1 MRTGAHVSSSL
12 TASGA
17 KTLPANVSR
26 RVFNKLVGS
35 AVLGAIAENRTAF
48 GDQINPHGK
57 IILEDQSLRCEFS
70 RETGALVGWL
80 AKESGWLIQR
90 RPELGISFR
99 LLAPLPDRRDNFIL
113 GHRQR
118 LVSVEQPSN
127 TQLRLTW
134 KDLQSEHG
142 GRLPIT
148 FTSVVKLEDG
158 DLTFAGEVVNGSD
171 LTIETVD
178 YPYLGDLNAPKTG
191 PRLRAMC
198 QRYDNL
204 ETTEIYPHFANEKGY
219 WGTDFPTKT
228 FDASNSLFCLIQGD
242 EEGLYVEMQDP
253 SVSYFLQYTFEMHPG
268 VLSNLAPFSSV
279 GAPENGDVHLVPP
292 GDSINGFQIHL
303 EFRTCHFPFI
313 KGRTD
318 KRLAPIR
325 LRPYQGDWHAGV
337 DIYKNWRSSWYQ
349 PAVLP
354 QWATEVHSWCQLQL
368 NSSEEEFRI
377 RYTDLPKYADE
388 CVKYGVKAIQLTGW
402 NKGGQDRGNP
412 SQDTDPGLG
421 TREEFKQAI
430 AAMEEKGV
438 RVILFAKFPW
448 ADMTTDWY
456 KSELYKYAATDPY
469 GVVYQYAGDSYHTP
483 TQLAG
488 INNRAF
494 AVMDFCAPA
503 YREIAEREF
512 QKILNL
518 HPSGWLY
525 DEVCFH
531 GQVKYSFASIHG
543 YEPPGYIYAYDIV
556 LAKRLRENADKLNP
570 DFLFAGEGPQDWLTQ
585 YYPCSYYR
593 GSASPVE
600 QYIAPRMPMLIAVN
614 GFDDREQINRTL
626 LQRSIICYEPFN
638 FKGKLSDFSLTVA
651 YGQKVDAL
659 RKRYSAWL
667 WEAEFRDT
675 VGASIRC
682 STGNAADC
690 SFSVLRAESGKR
702 AVILANERADKAI
715 QVDVEIPNAQRTV
728 VATPEHPEA
737 VVLSGPMNIPPRS
750 AAALME
756 L

>member
-1 MRTGAHVSSSL
+1 MPSS
-12 TASGA
+12 
-17 KTLPANVSR
+17 VSR
-26 RVFNKLVGS
+26 RVFNKLVG
-35 AVLGAIAENRTAF
+35 AVFLGAIAESRPVL
-48 GDQINPHGK
+48 GDPIPQQGEIV
-57 IILEDQSLRCEFS
+57 LEDPYLRCEFS
-70 RETGALVGWL
+70 RETGALVGL
-80 AKESGWLIQR
+80 LSKKSGWLIQR
-90 RPELGISFR
+90 RAELGVSFR

-118 LVSVEQPSN
+118 LVSVEQSSN
-127 TQLRLTW
+127 TELRLTW

-142 GRLPIT
+142 GQLPIT
-148 FTSVVKLEDG
+148 FTSVVKLENG
-158 DLTFAGEVVNGSD
+158 SLTFVGEVVNGSD

-178 YPYLGDLNAPKTG
+178 YPYLGDLNAPQTG
-191 PRLRAMC
+191 SRLHAMC

-204 ETTEIYPHFANEKGY
+204 ETTEIHPHFANEKGY

-242 EEGLYVEMQDP
+242 KEGLYVEMQDSTVP
-253 SVSYFLQYTFEMHPG
+253 YLLQYTFEMHPG

-279 GAPENGDVHLVPP
+279 GAPETGDVHLIPP
-292 GDSINGFQIHL
+292 GDSISGHPVHL

-313 KGRTD
+313 NKHTSRN
-318 KRLAPIR
+318 LAPVR

-337 DIYKNWRSSWYQ
+337 DVYKDWRASWYR
-349 PAVLP
+349 PAILP

-377 RYTDLPKYADE
+377 RFTDLPKYADE
-388 CVKYGVKAIQLTGW
+388 CVKYGVRAIQLTGW
-402 NKGGQDRGNP
+402 NRGGQDRGNP

-469 GVVYQYAGDSYHTP
+469 GVVYQYPGDSYHTP

-494 AVMDFCAPA
+494 AVMDFCSAT

-518 HPSGWLY
+518 QPSGWLY

-531 GQVKYSFASIHG
+531 GQVKYSFAPNHG
-543 YEPPGYIYAYDIV
+543 YDPPGYLYAYDMV
-556 LAKRLRENADKLNP
+556 LAKRLRDNANKVNP
-570 DFLFAGEGPQDWLTQ
+570 NFLFAGEGPQDWLTQ

-593 GSASPVE
+593 GSATAVE
-600 QYIAPRMPMLIAVN
+600 QYIAPRLPMLIAVN
-614 GFDDREQINRTL
+614 GFDDREQINRIL

-638 FKGKLSDFSLTVA
+638 FKGKLSDFPLTVT

-659 RKRYSAWL
+659 RRKYSEWL
-667 WEAEFRDT
+667 WDADFCDT
-675 VGASIRC
+675 VGASVHC
-682 STGNAADC
+682 STGNQ
-690 SFSVLRAESGKR
+690 SGYTFSVLRAQTGR
-702 AVILANERADKAI
+702 RTVIVVNERADLAI
-715 QVDVEIPNAQRTV
+715 SVTVDIPGAHRTLL
-728 VATPEHPEA
+728 ATPETPEA
-737 VVLSGPMNIPPRS
+737 VVSSGAVSIPPRS
-750 AAALME
+750 AAVLME
-756 L
+756 A